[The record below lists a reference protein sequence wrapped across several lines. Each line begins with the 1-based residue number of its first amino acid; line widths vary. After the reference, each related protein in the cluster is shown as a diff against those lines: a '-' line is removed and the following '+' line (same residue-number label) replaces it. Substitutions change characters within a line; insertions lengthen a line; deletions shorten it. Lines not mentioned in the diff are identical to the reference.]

1 MKFLKV
7 ILISVLLLAP
17 FALSADLYGA
27 QPEENLKEKN
37 RPEENLPGKNLKET
51 PQKNDDTYIIGAGD
65 VLAITVWREPSI
77 SGTYPVRP
85 DGKIT
90 FPLINDIKAQ
100 GLTPLKM
107 KEELEK
113 RLKDFIANPIVT
125 VGVQEVNSKN
135 IFILGKVNQPGK
147 YPLLNPTT
155 VLQAIAQA
163 GGLAEWAEGDEIV
176 ILRTEGGKQEKIE
189 FDYDEVSKGKRLE
202 QNIFLKPGDTIIV
215 P

>member
-135 IFILGKVNQPGK
+135 IFILGKVNQPGR

>member
-1 MKFLKV
+1 MKFSKT
-7 ILISVLLLAP
+7 ILIFLLLLAP
-17 FALSADLYGA
+17 FATSAELYGA
-27 QPEENLKEKN
+27 QPEEK
-37 RPEENLPGKNLKET
+37 PQENPT
-51 PQKNDDTYIIGAGD
+51 ANDDTYIIGAGD

-77 SGTYPVRP
+77 SGEYPVRP

-176 ILRTEGGKQEKIE
+176 ILRTEGGKQKKLE
-189 FDYDEVSKGKRLE
+189 FDYDEVAKGKRLE

>member
-1 MKFLKV
+1 MKLLKSS
-7 ILISVLLLAP
+7 LVLLFFFVFSVGAVNLQAAP
-17 FALSADLYGA
+17 
-27 QPEENLKEKN
+27 PEE
-37 RPEENLPGKNLKET
+37 
-51 PQKNDDTYIIGAGD
+51 NDDTYVIGAGD
-65 VLAITVWREPSI
+65 VLTITVWREPSI
-77 SGTYPVRP
+77 SGEYPVRP

-100 GLTPLKM
+100 GLTPLKL
-107 KEELEK
+107 KENLEK
-113 RLKDFIANPIVT
+113 RLKDYIANPIVT
-125 VGVQEVNSKN
+125 VGVQQVNSKN

-163 GGLAEWAEGDEIV
+163 GGLAEWAEGDDIV
-176 ILRTEGGKQEKIE
+176 ILRTEKGKQKKIE
-189 FDYDEVSKGKRLE
+189 FDYDKVSRGKELE